1 MPLSLQSPVAGASVG
16 EAETLIRQLVQQAGL
31 TTRWVAASGRRWR
44 VCVAEGPN
52 TEIIQ
57 IPVGTQYV
65 VRSSL
70 RGELVRVAQAMKG
83 KPTYFCPTCG
93 STDITFDGQIRWDQ
107 DSGSWT
113 LLETLNSPWC
123 GGCEDTIPEATFG
136 EVGHE

>member
-44 VCVAEGPN
+44 VCVAEGPK
-52 TEIIQ
+52 TEIIH

-70 RGELVRVAQAMKG
+70 RGELVRVAQALG
-83 KPTYFCPTCG
+83 
-93 STDITFDGQIRWDQ
+93 
-107 DSGSWT
+107 
-113 LLETLNSPWC
+113 
-123 GGCEDTIPEATFG
+123 
-136 EVGHE
+136 VGHE